1 MEKKKYVELTCKAI
15 LLTHRTPL
23 LAGSGSNTNPETTNP
38 ETTTPPNGIR
48 DFDGWLE

>member
-23 LAGSGSNTNPETTNP
+23 LTGSGSNTNPGTTNP

>member
-15 LLTHRTPL
+15 LLTHRMPL
-23 LAGSGSNTNPETTNP
+23 LAGSGSYTGSE
-38 ETTTPPNGIR
+38 TTPPIEIT

>member
-23 LAGSGSNTNPETTNP
+23 LAGSGSYTDPADP
-38 ETTTPPNGIR
+38 GTTTPPNAK
-48 DFDGWLE
+48 DYNGWLE

>member
-38 ETTTPPNGIR
+38 ETTTPPFEIPGYG
-48 DFDGWLE
+48 DWLE

>member
-23 LAGSGSNTNPETTNP
+23 LAGSGSSTDPGTTGLGS
-38 ETTTPPNGIR
+38 TPPDGIPGYG
-48 DFDGWLE
+48 DWLE

>member
-23 LAGSGSNTNPETTNP
+23 LAGSGSNTNPETT
-38 ETTTPPNGIR
+38 TPPFEIPGYG
-48 DFDGWLE
+48 DWLE

>member
-1 MEKKKYVELTCKAI
+1 MEKKKYVKLTCKAI

-23 LAGSGSNTNPETTNP
+23 LAGSGSYTNPG
-38 ETTTPPNGIR
+38 TTPPDGIP